1 MSLVDYSDIAEE
13 IEGAQEPITLKAGT
27 EVKARIISVRT
38 GTSEKND
45 CEWWTP
51 VFDVPDEPMV
61 KEFNDFFWQL
71 DKSKLD
77 PKQYARTLFQF
88 QQFAKAFGLDLG
100 RPFDLEEDLIGLE
113 GWLIVGTRK
122 SEEYGEQNSV
132 KKYVAGR

>member
-88 QQFAKAFGLDLG
+88 QQFTKAFGLDLS

-122 SEEYGEQNSV
+122 SEEYGEQNTV
-132 KKYVAGR
+132 KKYIAGR